1 MNQRISNEAIL
12 AIAVNNVQSDY
23 ERMIPLA
30 WQISFAQALARAD
43 EAVRLARR
51 DFSRRG
57 GKTRRSDALQ
67 KLIEEIVR
75 ANPNITERELFHKLN
90 QHAGEGVIESVDSES
105 AMQAGDRRNIHFYD
119 HDERLKTAS
128 VDGLKDRLSRA
139 KKHSL

>member
-57 GKTRRSDALQ
+57 GRRRKSDALQ
-67 KLIEEIVR
+67 KEVEHIFR
-75 ANPNITERELFHKLN
+75 ANPNITQREFFHKRN
-90 QHAGEGVIESVDSES
+90 QHAIEGVNQ
-105 AMQAGDRRNIHFYD
+105 AAPFKAPRQAGD
-119 HDERLKTAS
+119 
-128 VDGLKDRLSRA
+128 
-139 KKHSL
+139 